1 MHNFAVT
8 KSLTG
13 QTRPG
18 IYKREMIPLVS
29 DDDRILAQLR
39 DTFGRRWSITRTR
52 SVDGIPHW
60 WKAVR
65 RQRLTDREIFA
76 GLSMTVIED
85 TAADL
90 RKTLEGEGLA

>member
-1 MHNFAVT
+1 VHNFAVT

-13 QTRPG
+13 QARPDT
-18 IYKREMIPLVS
+18 YKREMIPLVS

-39 DTFGRRWSITRTR
+39 GIFGRRWSITRTR
-52 SVDGIPHW
+52 SADGMPHW

-65 RQRLTDREIFA
+65 RQRLTDREIYA

-85 TAADL
+85 SAADL
-90 RKTLEGEGLA
+90 RKALEGEGPA